1 MATNSFIPAIPLS
14 HPFSDDTHIRP
25 CNIRDSLENCISTLH
40 MLSGLFTDEENDSC
54 DSAQVRRGTFLQL
67 QSVASTLE
75 AIETCLGQEAEMNFA
90 ERAVEYE
97 VRRAT
102 EQHIESDPEV
112 IAKSTLL
119 AKAFV
124 QAYRSYSQIWC
135 MAGLDQA
142 AS

>member
-124 QAYRSYSQIWC
+124 QAYRELSDKD
-135 MAGLDQA
+135 AKEGVE
-142 AS
+142 